1 MSARSYDFR
10 LIPLE
15 AIDPPAIT
23 MREHMDDR
31 KLEELAASIRSDGL
45 RQPIG
50 VRPVGDRYRV
60 AYGHRR
66 LIACGLVGEAAI
78 PCFVLAD
85 DSDEEEAAKIAEN
98 WLREDTNPAEDATYF
113 AYLLEHRYDGNIELL
128 CRSLGVKESRV
139 QGRLDLLRGD
149 SAVLEALRASRITL
163 AVARELNRMKDE
175 GWRRHY
181 LADAIEQGA
190 TASVVQRWRIDADRR
205 AELARTSGAEPDA
218 DASAAAPVPLTSIDR
233 CLLCAL
239 DDDPLEMEFVRVHRS
254 CHTQHRRL
262 QRAAE
267 RSVSS

>member
-1 MSARSYDFR
+1 MSGRSYDFR
-10 LIPLE
+10 MIPIAL
-15 AIDPPAIT
+15 IDPPAVS

-31 KLEELAASIRSDGL
+31 KLEELAASIRADGL

-50 VRPVGDRYRV
+50 VRPVNDRYRI

-66 LIACGLVGEAAI
+66 LIACGLVNESIVPA
-78 PCFVLAD
+78 FVLAD
-85 DSDEEEAAKIAEN
+85 DEHEEEAAKIAEN
-98 WLREDTNPAEDATYF
+98 WFREDTNPAEDATYF
-113 AYLLEHRYDGNIELL
+113 AYLLEHRYEGDIERL

-149 SAVLEALRASRITL
+149 SAVLEALRANRITL
-163 AVARELNRMKDE
+163 SVARELNRMRDDR
-175 GWRRHY
+175 WRRHY

-205 AELARTSGAEPDA
+205 AELEANGGAELEA
-218 DASAAAPVPLTSIDR
+218 NAGESAPVPLTSIDR

-262 QRAAE
+262 QRAAV
-267 RSVSS
+267 RGAV

>member
-1 MSARSYDFR
+1 MSGRSYDFR
-10 LIPLE
+10 LLPL
-15 AIDPPAIT
+15 ALIDPPAVS

-50 VRPVGDRYRV
+50 VRPVGERYRV
-60 AYGHRR
+60 SYGHRR
-66 LIACGLVGEAAI
+66 VIACGLVGETLV

-85 DSDEEEAAKIAEN
+85 DSDLEEAAKVAEN
-98 WLREDTNPAEDATYF
+98 WFREDTNPAEDATYF
-113 AYLLEHRYDGNIELL
+113 AYLLENRYEGDIERL

-149 SAVLEALRASRITL
+149 AGVLEALRANRITL
-163 AVARELNRMKDE
+163 SVARELNRIKDD

-205 AELARTSGAEPDA
+205 ADLAAGGGLPGD
-218 DASAAAPVPLTSIDR
+218 SAAESVTASPLTSIDR

-262 QRAAE
+262 QRAAV
-267 RSVSS
+267 RGAV